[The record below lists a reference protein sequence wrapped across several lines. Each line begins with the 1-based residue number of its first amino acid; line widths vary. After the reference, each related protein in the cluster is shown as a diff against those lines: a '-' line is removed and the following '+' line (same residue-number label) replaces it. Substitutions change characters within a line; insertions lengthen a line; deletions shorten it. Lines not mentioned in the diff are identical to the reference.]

1 MQRIPVG
8 RCHVKTASN
17 CLGSRTFFL
26 LKITSMQTQENV
38 IEIRNLSKVYRD
50 FWGRKK
56 VQAVKSLSLDV
67 KRGEVFGLLGPN
79 GSGKTTTIKMLLG
92 LLFPTSGSISILGR
106 KASDVE
112 KNERIGYLPE
122 ESYLYRFLNADETL
136 DFYGRLFNISAE
148 QRNQRADE
156 LINMVGLAQA
166 RRRQLKEYS
175 KGMTRR
181 IGLAQALINDP
192 ELVLLDEPTSGLD
205 PIGTREMKDL
215 ILKLRDQGKTV
226 VLCSHQLADVQD
238 VSDRIAV
245 LFQGEL
251 KVLGKVDELLELREE
266 TEIRTGNLSDEAIAE
281 VQEVLKKHGMSEASI
296 QKPRADLEELFLK
309 TVRESGERPG
319 RRFTAEEM
327 AATQPAADDA
337 ATKS

>member
-1 MQRIPVG
+1 MALP
-8 RCHVKTASN
+8 
-17 CLGSRTFFL
+17 
-26 LKITSMQTQENV
+26 ENV

-67 KRGEVFGLLGPN
+67 KKGEVFGLLGPN

-92 LLFPTSGSISILGR
+92 LLFPTSGEIRILGR
-106 KASDVE
+106 NAADVE

-122 ESYLYRFLNADETL
+122 ESYLYKFLNADETL
-136 DFYGRLFNISAE
+136 DFYGRLFKISAKE
-148 QRNQRADE
+148 RAERADR
-156 LINMVGLAQA
+156 LIKMVGLDVA

-192 ELVLLDEPTSGLD
+192 DLVLLDEPTSGLD

-215 ILKLRDQGKTV
+215 ILSLKDEGKTV

-251 KVLGKVDELLELREE
+251 KVLGEVEQLLELRNE
-266 TEIRTGNLSDEAIAE
+266 TEIRTGALTDEAIDE
-281 VQEVLKKHGMSEASI
+281 VKAVIAKHTSGTTSF
-296 QKPRADLEELFLK
+296 QRPRADLEQLFLR

-327 AATQPAADDA
+327 AATQPSKDA
-337 ATKS
+337 KSSETSTEEK

>member
-1 MQRIPVG
+1 
-8 RCHVKTASN
+8 
-17 CLGSRTFFL
+17 
-26 LKITSMQTQENV
+26 MQTQENV

-92 LLFPTSGSISILGR
+92 LLFPTSGEISILGK
-106 KASDVE
+106 KASDVA

-136 DFYGRLFNISAE
+136 DFYGRLFNMTSQE
-148 QRNQRADE
+148 RNQRADE
-156 LINMVGLAQA
+156 LIKMVGLDQA

-181 IGLAQALINDP
+181 IGLAQALINNP
-192 ELVLLDEPTSGLD
+192 ELVVLDEPTSGLD

-215 ILKLRDQGKTV
+215 ILKLRDEGKTV
-226 VLCSHQLADVQD
+226 LLCSHQLADVQD

-245 LFQGEL
+245 MFQGEL
-251 KVLGKVDELLELREE
+251 KVLGGVEELLELREE
-266 TEIRTGNLSDEAIAE
+266 TEIRTGNLSEEGIAE
-281 VQEVLKKHGMSEASI
+281 IREVLKKHGMPEASI

-327 AATQPAADDA
+327 AATQPAVAEA
-337 ATKS
+337 AASKD

>member
-1 MQRIPVG
+1 M
-8 RCHVKTASN
+8 T
-17 CLGSRTFFL
+17 
-26 LKITSMQTQENV
+26 TQENV

-56 VQAVKSLSLDV
+56 VEAVKSLSLDV

-92 LLFPTSGSISILGR
+92 LLFPTSGEIKILGR
-106 KASDVE
+106 SASDVE

-136 DFYGRLFNISAE
+136 DFYGRLFNIPAAE
-148 QRNQRADE
+148 RRDRADK
-156 LINMVGLAQA
+156 LIKMVGLDQA

-181 IGLAQALINDP
+181 IGLAQALINNP

-215 ILKLRDQGKTV
+215 ILKLRDEGKTV

-251 KVLGKVDELLELREE
+251 KVLGEVDQLLELREE
-266 TEIRTGNLSDEAIAE
+266 TEIRTGNLSDEAMAE
-281 VQEVLKKHGMSEASI
+281 VRQVLEKHGAKESSF
-296 QKPRADLEELFLK
+296 QKPRADLEELFLR

-327 AATQPAADDA
+327 AATQPAASSGESADGS
-337 ATKS
+337 K

>member
-1 MQRIPVG
+1 MV
-8 RCHVKTASN
+8 A
-17 CLGSRTFFL
+17 
-26 LKITSMQTQENV
+26 QENV

-92 LLFPTSGSISILGR
+92 LLFPTSGEIRILGR
-106 KASDVE
+106 NAADVE

-122 ESYLYRFLNADETL
+122 ESYLYKFLNADETL
-136 DFYGRLFNISAE
+136 DFYGRLFRIPGKERAE
-148 QRNQRADE
+148 RADR
-156 LINMVGLAQA
+156 LIKLVGLGDA

-181 IGLAQALINDP
+181 IGLAQALINNPD
-192 ELVLLDEPTSGLD
+192 LVLLDEPTSGLD

-215 ILKLRDQGKTV
+215 ILRLKDEGKTV

-251 KVLGKVDELLELREE
+251 KVLGEVEQLLELRNE
-266 TEIRTGNLSDEAIAE
+266 TEIRTGHLSDEAIEE
-281 VQEVLKKHGMSEASI
+281 VRAVLAKHTTGKSSF
-296 QKPRADLEELFLK
+296 QRPRADLEQLFLR
-309 TVRESGERPG
+309 TVRESGARPG

-327 AATQPAADDA
+327 AATQPAEGNAADPNQPA
-337 ATKS
+337 GVKSEENQG

>member
-1 MQRIPVG
+1 
-8 RCHVKTASN
+8 
-17 CLGSRTFFL
+17 
-26 LKITSMQTQENV
+26 MQTQDNV

-92 LLFPTSGSISILGR
+92 LLFPTSGEIKILGK

-122 ESYLYRFLNADETL
+122 ESYLYRFLNADETM
-136 DFYGRLFNISAE
+136 DFYGRLFNISAAE
-148 QRNQRADE
+148 RVQRADE
-156 LINMVGLAQA
+156 LIKMVGLDGA

-181 IGLAQALINDP
+181 IGLAQALINNPD
-192 ELVLLDEPTSGLD
+192 LVILDEPTSGLD

-215 ILKLRDQGKTV
+215 ILKLKDEGKTV
-226 VLCSHQLADVQD
+226 VFCSHQLADVQA

-245 LFQGEL
+245 LFQ
-251 KVLGKVDELLELREE
+251 
-266 TEIRTGNLSDEAIAE
+266 
-281 VQEVLKKHGMSEASI
+281 
-296 QKPRADLEELFLK
+296 
-309 TVRESGERPG
+309 
-319 RRFTAEEM
+319 
-327 AATQPAADDA
+327 
-337 ATKS
+337 

>member
-1 MQRIPVG
+1 M
-8 RCHVKTASN
+8 
-17 CLGSRTFFL
+17 L
-26 LKITSMQTQENV
+26 
-38 IEIRNLSKVYRD
+38 
-50 FWGRKK
+50 
-56 VQAVKSLSLDV
+56 
-67 KRGEVFGLLGPN
+67 N
-79 GSGKTTTIKMLLG
+79 GATTIKMLLG
-92 LLFPTSGSISILGR
+92 LLFPTSGEIKILGK

-122 ESYLYRFLNADETL
+122 ESYLYRFLNADETM
-136 DFYGRLFNISAE
+136 DFYGRLFNISAAE
-148 QRNQRADE
+148 RVQRADE
-156 LINMVGLAQA
+156 LIKMVGLDGA

-181 IGLAQALINDP
+181 IGLAQALINNPD
-192 ELVLLDEPTSGLD
+192 LVILDEPTSGLD

-215 ILKLRDQGKTV
+215 ILKLKDEGKTV
-226 VLCSHQLADVQD
+226 VFCSHQLADVQD

-251 KVLGKVDELLELREE
+251 KVLGEVDQLLELREE

-281 VQEVLKKHGMSEASI
+281 VRQVLEKHGMKDSLI
-296 QKPRADLEELFLK
+296 QRPRADLEELFLK

-327 AATQPAADDA
+327 VATQPAAAEA
-337 ATKS
+337 ANDSADS

>member
-1 MQRIPVG
+1 MQ
-8 RCHVKTASN
+8 S
-17 CLGSRTFFL
+17 
-26 LKITSMQTQENV
+26 QDNV

-67 KRGEVFGLLGPN
+67 KKGEVFGLLGPN

-92 LLFPTSGSISILGR
+92 LLFPTSGEITILGK

-136 DFYGRLFNISAE
+136 DFYGRLFKLSGEERAK
-148 QRNQRADE
+148 RADE
-156 LINMVGLAQA
+156 LIKMVGLDQA

-181 IGLAQALINDP
+181 IGLAQALINNPD
-192 ELVLLDEPTSGLD
+192 LVLLDEPTSGLD

-215 ILKLRDQGKTV
+215 ILRLKDEGKTV

-251 KVLGKVDELLELREE
+251 KVLGEVDQLLELREK
-266 TEIRTGNLSDEAIAE
+266 TEIRTGNLSDEAI
-281 VQEVLKKHGMSEASI
+281 QEVRQVLEKHGMSETSI
-296 QKPRADLEELFLK
+296 QKPRADLEELFLR

-327 AATQPAADDA
+327 AATQPAAVEQTETATAESSDKADDA
-337 ATKS
+337 G